1 MRMSSAKRIELG
13 EQACNQYES
22 AGLHWHKNINFVKD
36 MLVRLRHGRSMSKKQ
51 REWYDNIV
59 TSPLPTAK
67 NQDIFDALVAAA
79 AVEGVSDHKRKTM
92 LDLASSAFL
101 YNLSDKQVNF
111 INSLL
116 DYANEIKV
124 NGPWEPTPEEIER
137 CKIAIRLHTC
147 RNAWW
152 WSQNA
157 GVARA
162 RDVVWYY
169 LLHGENGEAFKQSM
183 RASPAFPP
191 FQMPASLE
199 PWHVK
204 ILLKSFKTRIDGYLD
219 PKWKV
224 GDTGWYWDQV
234 QAEFQFVTV
243 LDAPEIGAYGE
254 LSYLCFVDGV
264 PQQVLESRIKK
275 TRRK

>member
-1 MRMSSAKRIELG
+1 MRMSSTKRIELG
-13 EQACNQYES
+13 EQACIQYES
-22 AGLHWHKNINFVKD
+22 AGLHWHKNVSFVKD
-36 MLVRLRHGRSMSKKQ
+36 MLARLRYGRSMSKKQ

-67 NQDIFDALVAAA
+67 NQEVFDALVAAA
-79 AVEGVSDHKRKTM
+79 GVEGVSEHKRKTM

-116 DYANEIKV
+116 DYASEIKA
-124 NGPWEPTPEEIER
+124 NGPWTPTAEEIEQ
-137 CKIAIRLHTC
+137 CEIAIRMQNC
-147 RNAWW
+147 RNGWW
-152 WSQNA
+152 WSQHA

-162 RDVVWYY
+162 RDAVWYY
-169 LLHGENGEAFKQSM
+169 LLHREDNEAFKQSM
-183 RASPAFPP
+183 KATQIVPP
-191 FQMPASLE
+191 FYQPVPLE

-204 ILLKSFKTRIDGYLD
+204 TLLKSFKTRIDGYLD

-224 GDTGWYWDQV
+224 GDNGWYWDHD

-243 LDAPEIGAYGE
+243 LDAPEIGALGE
-254 LSYLCFVDGV
+254 LYYLCFVDGT
-264 PQQVLESRIKK
+264 PQQVRESRIKK